1 MIKFESVCE
10 ILRTSVVVRKVHI
23 IWFRRAIHPHFQNIH
38 CLQNLMATFESIQ
51 TGNIHIDEG
60 ERNIE
65 DLSPLAKDR
74 INYKPRYPSCFEN
87 PEKVNVVVS

>member
-1 MIKFESVCE
+1 
-10 ILRTSVVVRKVHI
+10 
-23 IWFRRAIHPHFQNIH
+23 
-38 CLQNLMATFESIQ
+38 MATFESIQ

-74 INYKPRYPSCFEN
+74 IIEDLSPLAKDRINYKPRYPACFEN
-87 PEKVNVVVS
+87 PEKVNVVFL

>member
-1 MIKFESVCE
+1 
-10 ILRTSVVVRKVHI
+10 
-23 IWFRRAIHPHFQNIH
+23 
-38 CLQNLMATFESIQ
+38 MATFESIQ

-74 INYKPRYPSCFEN
+74 INYKPRYPACFEN
-87 PEKVNVVVS
+87 PEKVNVVYLWTS